1 MGNAGGG
8 SFQAMEEELAVPK
21 SQAIDIRQLG
31 TVIREARCQVV
42 STILNLLF
50 LTGIGCS
57 Y

>member
-1 MGNAGGG
+1 
-8 SFQAMEEELAVPK
+8 MEEELAVPQ

-31 TVIREARCQVV
+31 TVIEKRIAKVV